1 MTHTHELWGQRFAAG
16 GVDEALRVPGREVGD
31 TRSQGVAAA
40 GDRGGRK
47 RPGQCRIQSGP
58 MAVRQASGAVVHPYP
73 VYVKSF
79 AIQR

>member
-1 MTHTHELWGQRFAAG
+1 
-16 GVDEALRVPGREVGD
+16 
-31 TRSQGVAAA
+31 
-40 GDRGGRK
+40 
-47 RPGQCRIQSGP
+47 